1 MNSGKETWKWAV
13 VVILLAIFLITA
25 NQAYQHIANQ
35 EDYAPP
41 DDWQK
46 PDSWDLEHNS
56 GPGAGQPT
64 SNQKATD
71 NDIIDETPKVK
82 INQRLTMPKS
92 IVIEDDSEWSDSYTS
107 QPSEAPKETPTAKQ
121 TDEAKS
127 VTANTEA
134 PATNQTEQTSQA
146 SESVTEQPKEKEA
159 EVNKDSEPVKA
170 AEPIQETVSPNAAET
185 EKATEPAKE
194 SEAPQK
200 DLTTPSDD
208 K

>member
-25 NQAYQHIANQ
+25 NQAYQNIANQ

-64 SNQKATD
+64 SNQNTTD
-71 NDIIDETPKVK
+71 NNIIEETPKVK

-92 IVIEDDSEWSDSYTS
+92 IVIDDDSEWNDTS
-107 QPSEAPKETPTAKQ
+107 SQSSEAPKENKTAKQ
-121 TDEAKS
+121 TNEAKS
-127 VTANTEA
+127 ATANTET
-134 PATNQTEQTSQA
+134 PAVNQAEKTSQV
-146 SESVTEQPKEKEA
+146 SEPVTEPAKESEL
-159 EVNKDSEPVKA
+159 NKDSEPVKV
-170 AEPIQETVSPNAAET
+170 AEPTQETVSPNVAET
-185 EKATEPAKE
+185 EKVTEPAKE
-194 SEAPQK
+194 AEAPQK

>member
-25 NQAYQHIANQ
+25 NQAYQNIANQ

-64 SNQKATD
+64 SNQITTD
-71 NDIIDETPKVK
+71 NNIIEETPKVK

-92 IVIEDDSEWSDSYTS
+92 IVIEDDSEWNDSNTS
-107 QPSEAPKETPTAKQ
+107 QSSEAPKENSTAKQ
-121 TDEAKS
+121 PDEAKS
-127 VTANTEA
+127 ATANTET
-134 PATNQTEQTSQA
+134 PATNQPEQTSQA
-146 SESVTEQPKEKEA
+146 SEPVTEPVKEVEA
-159 EVNKDSEPVKA
+159 NKDSEPVKA
-170 AEPIQETVSPNAAET
+170 AEPTQETVSPNIAET
-185 EKATEPAKE
+185 EKVTEPAKE